1 MQSTET
7 SKQYLPFLEKLLL
20 EVLHFN
26 CYICAIS
33 EYVNLPKIILDILL
47 IYHFKV
53 HRTFPDIPDDTH
65 LT

>member
-53 HRTFPDIPDDTH
+53 H
-65 LT
+65 